1 MSDFQ
6 LSGRYLPVAHPMST
20 HPSVTNI
27 PILHCRIP
35 FLSVQQLEGVSKS
48 SLSLATSQVIK
59 MKANTADAP
68 YVVQKGCLT
77 HWQFTLTYAS
87 VDQFLVM
94 AHEQLAA
101 SRLPYADRKEA
112 LQVHALQMCC
122 CIDPFQPITCP
133 SLPRSLCSASLAI
146 HPCHCDLVMPC
157 EGISHCVLVTCTMR
171 HQETSVCWCLQCSA
185 FSAHA
190 SSPKLKSVTRMVH
203 RPMMLVS
210 SQSQPCLLLCR

>member
-6 LSGRYLPVAHPMST
+6 LSGRHLPVAHPT
-20 HPSVTNI
+20 LTDPSVISI

-48 SLSLATSQVIK
+48 SLSLATSQVVK

-68 YVVQKGCLT
+68 YVVQKGSLT

-101 SRLPYADRKEA
+101 SRLPYTDRKEA
-112 LQVHALQMCC
+112 LQVPSRAAALT
-122 CIDPFQPITCP
+122 PSNLKHVP
-133 SLPRSLCSASLAI
+133 SLQRSFSASLVI
-146 HPCHCDLVMPC
+146 HPCHCDIVMPC
-157 EGISHCVLVTCTMR
+157 EGISHCILVTCTMC
-171 HQETSVCWCLQCSA
+171 HQETSACWCLQCSA
-185 FSAHA
+185 FSANA
-190 SSPKLKSVTRMVH
+190 SSPKLKSVTCMVY
-203 RPMMLVS
+203 RPMMIVS
-210 SQSQPCLLLCR
+210 RQSQPCLLLCR